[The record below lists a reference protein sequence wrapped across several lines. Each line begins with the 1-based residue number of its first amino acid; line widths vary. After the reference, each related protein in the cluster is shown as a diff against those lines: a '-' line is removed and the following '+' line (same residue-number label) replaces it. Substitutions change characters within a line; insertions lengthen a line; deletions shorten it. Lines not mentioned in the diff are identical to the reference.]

1 VYRLFPKLSY
11 ICPMRSYYGFIGRKL
26 AILGGVLGL
35 LGGCTGGLSQRDE
48 TTPPPLTGTIT
59 RSEVRIKEKWRP
71 ILKIQSQKP
80 QKTPYFKISGK
91 EWKIRW
97 QNKANGELI
106 VILYDESKPDYSEV
120 LVNVSTADEDV
131 IFLTGKG
138 RYRLEVMAKQP
149 YEILVEELR

>member
-1 VYRLFPKLSY
+1 MKHYLTKT
-11 ICPMRSYYGFIGRKL
+11 
-26 AILGGVLGL
+26 L
-35 LGGCTGGLSQRDE
+35 LGVGVGFLVSCTGKLPASNEG
-48 TTPPPLTGTIT
+48 TPPPLTGTIA

-71 ILKIQSQKP
+71 ILKIKSQKP

-91 EWKIRW
+91 EWKIHW

-106 VILYDESKPDYSEV
+106 VILYEESKPDYSEV
-120 LVNVSTADEDV
+120 LVNVSTTDEDV

>member
-1 VYRLFPKLSY
+1 MDY
-11 ICPMRSYYGFIGRKL
+11 ICPMRIRLSFGKRYLVVRVLMISYL
-26 AILGGVLGL
+26 TA
-35 LGGCTGGLSQRDE
+35 CTGGLPANPE
-48 TTPPPLTGTIT
+48 TPPPLTGTIA

-71 ILKIQSQKP
+71 ILKIKSQKP
-80 QKTPYFKISGK
+80 QKTPYFKITGK
-91 EWKIRW
+91 EWKIHW
-97 QNKANGELI
+97 HNKANGELI
-106 VILYDESKPDYSEV
+106 VILYDETKPDYSEV

>member
-1 VYRLFPKLSY
+1 MGLGWLGVG
-11 ICPMRSYYGFIGRKL
+11 C
-26 AILGGVLGL
+26 AGGVSN
-35 LGGCTGGLSQRDE
+35 SQDA
-48 TTPPPLTGTIT
+48 TPPLTGTIA

-71 ILKIQSQKP
+71 VLKIKSQKP

-91 EWKIRW
+91 EWKIHW
-97 QNKANGELI
+97 QNKSNGELI
-106 VILYDESKPDYSEV
+106 VILYDEAKPDYSEV
-120 LVNVSTADEDV
+120 LVNVSTADEDL

>member
-1 VYRLFPKLSY
+1 MGSY
-11 ICPMRSYYGFIGRKL
+11 HGFITGRKL
-26 AILGGVLGL
+26 VILGGVLGL

-91 EWKIRW
+91 EWKIHW

>member
-1 VYRLFPKLSY
+1 MYRAFFRMDY
-11 ICPMRSYYGFIGRKL
+11 ICPMKRYLVISL
-26 AILGGVLGL
+26 LSGVVGL
-35 LGGCTGGLSQRDE
+35 LVHCTGKLPASNE
-48 TTPPPLTGTIT
+48 STPPPLTGTIA

-71 ILKIQSQKP
+71 ILKIKSQKP

-91 EWKIRW
+91 EWKIHW

-106 VILYDESKPDYSEV
+106 VILYDESKPDYSEL

-138 RYRLEVMAKQP
+138 RYRLEVVAKQP
-149 YEILVEELR
+149 YEVLVEELR